1 MNSSSV
7 EQPAEHPSQTQGV
20 SGEAVEALTVED
32 FHGVYHTLLAEIRE
46 YLSRLGTPETVL
58 VRLHQCLADV
68 TKGGKLTRGLMPLEA
83 GRRLLCG
90 RLTQTQATDLAV
102 IGWTIELLHAA
113 YLIEDDIMD
122 ASIFRRA
129 GLCRYLQ
136 PNIGMSAIA
145 DACMVRSCVRH
156 LLHSR
161 FEQHPQYLE
170 MVHLLDTMSFHTDLG
185 QLTDVHIANTTF
197 RAFHHFTPE
206 MNRFIITNKTAY
218 YTVYFP
224 IAFTLYYLRLSTPN
238 NMAYT
243 KDISLQLGVYFQ
255 ITDDYLDVYGDPAS
269 TGKVGTDVH
278 EKKCAWVITEA
289 LRRCRS
295 EERGLLE
302 EAYSNGDLEQVKA
315 LFDGI
320 GMQKVYVD
328 LANNSY
334 KGIVDALAGIDES
347 EGLVRG
353 IFELFLSKIH
363 GRVK

>member
-7 EQPAEHPSQTQGV
+7 EQPTEQPVQTQGV
-20 SGEAVEALTVED
+20 PGEAGEALTVED
-32 FHGVYHTLLAEIRE
+32 FHGVYHNLLAEIRE

-83 GRRLLCG
+83 GRRLLPG
-90 RLTQTQATDLAV
+90 RLTPTQASDLAV
-102 IGWTIELLHAA
+102 IGWIIELIHAA

-122 ASIFRRA
+122 ASIFRRT

-136 PNIGMSAIA
+136 PSIGMSAIA
-145 DACMVRSCVRH
+145 DSCMVRSCVRH
-156 LLHSR
+156 LLRAR
-161 FEQHPQYLE
+161 FEQHPQYLD
-170 MVHLLDTMSFHTDLG
+170 MVHLLDAMSFHTDLG
-185 QLTDVHIANTTF
+185 QLTDVHIAKTTF

-206 MNRFIITNKTAY
+206 TYRFIITNKTAY

-224 IAFTLYYLRLSTPN
+224 IVFTLYYLRLSTPK
-238 NMAYT
+238 NMAYA

-255 ITDDYLDVYGDPAS
+255 ITDDYLDVYGDPAT

-289 LRRCRS
+289 LQRCSS

-302 EAYSNGDLEQVKA
+302 EAYSNGDVEQVKA
-315 LFDGI
+315 LFDAI
-320 GMQKVYVD
+320 GMQKVYAD
-328 LANNSY
+328 LATESY
-334 KGIVDALAGIDES
+334 EGIVEKIAGIDES

-353 IFELFLSKIH
+353 MFELYLSKIH
-363 GRVK
+363 GRDR